1 MVTSP
6 RDRHPRHA
14 AACALL
20 LGALL
25 LPLTGCGD
33 EGRPGSA
40 VGTSDDVPPSK
51 PSSAAASPGAS
62 PGAPASAAPGASPYV
77 EPGVVDGAPH
87 HGENNAYRRPGEV
100 SAADQKAAEGEAARM
115 RPVLKWL
122 WERKKWDPDSVRE
135 ALTGRLGHEVRE
147 QNGSGKVLG
156 GTLEVREMYGRYEE
170 KRYVTPEG
178 ALIGLYVGDSACV
191 TGFVQ
196 EANFEARAGGR
207 FPESGCM
214 EPLTGH

>member
-51 PSSAAASPGAS
+51 PSPATAS
-62 PGAPASAAPGASPYV
+62 PGAPGSAAPGASPYV

-87 HGENNAYRRPGEV
+87 NGENNAYRRPGEM
-100 SAADQKAAEGEAARM
+100 SAADEKAAEGEATRM
-115 RPVLKWL
+115 RPVLKRL
-122 WERKKWDPDSVRE
+122 WERKKWDPDSVRA
-135 ALTGRLGHEVRE
+135 ALTGELGHEVRE
-147 QNGSGKVLG
+147 QSGTGKRLG

-178 ALIGLYVGDSACV
+178 SLIGLHVGDDACV
-191 TGFVQ
+191 TGFIQ
-196 EANFEARAGGR
+196 KTNFEVKANGR
-207 FPESGCM
+207 FMESGCM

>member
-51 PSSAAASPGAS
+51 PSPATAS
-62 PGAPASAAPGASPYV
+62 PGASPYV

-87 HGENNAYRRPGEV
+87 NRENNAYRRPGEM
-100 SAADQKAAEGEAARM
+100 SAADEKAAEGEAARI
-115 RPVLKWL
+115 RPVLKRL
-122 WERKKWDPDSVRE
+122 WERKEWDPDSVRAE
-135 ALTGRLGHEVRE
+135 LTGKLGYEARRT
-147 QNGSGKVLG
+147 SGAGRPLG

-178 ALIGLYVGDSACV
+178 ALIGLHVGDGACV
-191 TGFVQ
+191 TGFIQKTNYEVKT
-196 EANFEARAGGR
+196 GGR
-207 FPESGCM
+207 FMESGCM